1 MNTYFLLVPNIKNKY
16 IKSIN
21 IEKNILDTYLDYNIF
36 KSILEKN
43 NYKDISNEDIKNI
56 DYVDF
61 MYIYGDIKYDT
72 KIYNIKSK
80 CKNLLKHETEQSI
93 TNKENL
99 YKNVEE
105 MNKKT
110 NSKIINMCKTY
121 NIDDIDKL
129 PDKKTYIIR
138 PIGGYKGQEIKIV
151 NNNEE
156 FKEYKEKYLEII
168 NDKKNKYSYSIKKI
182 YKDGVIISEYINK
195 PLLFK
200 EKKFHLRCYM
210 IIKYINNKWD
220 YSIFDMFKILTAEEK
235 YKDEDYYNKKIH
247 DTHLGSTDKDYFG
260 FEDFN
265 KNTINNYTKEL
276 RDKIK
281 EQINK
286 ICGGIYYIA
295 VKNGIEKYEED
306 ENAFEL
312 FAPDIMIDE
321 NGNCILIEV
330 NNRVGTSFKMNNK
343 NKVNKFSKNFFNW
356 LLNETIFLID

>member
-1 MNTYFLLVPNIKNKY
+1 MDTYFLLVPNIKNRY
-16 IKSIN
+16 IKSVN
-21 IEKNILDTYLDYNIF
+21 IDKEILDTYLNYNIF
-36 KSILEKN
+36 KIILEKN
-43 NYKDISNEDIKNI
+43 NYKDVSNEDIRNI
-56 DYVDF
+56 KKVSL
-61 MYIYGDIKYDT
+61 MYIYGDIKYD
-72 KIYNIKSK
+72 KEIYNIKSK

-105 MNKKT
+105 MNKK
-110 NSKIINMCKTY
+110 SKTQIINMSKTY
-121 NIDDIDKL
+121 NIEEIDKL
-129 PDKKTYIIR
+129 PEEKIYIIR
-138 PIGGYKGQEIKIV
+138 PVGGYKGQEIKIV

-156 FKEYKEKYLEII
+156 FKEYKDKYLDII
-168 NDKKNKYSYSIKKI
+168 NDNKNKYTYIMKKI
-182 YKDGVIISEYINK
+182 YKEGVIISEYINN
-195 PLLFK
+195 PMLFK

-235 YKDEDYYNKKIH
+235 YKKDDYLNKKIH

-265 KNTINNYTKEL
+265 EKNIKNYSKEL
-276 RDKIK
+276 KDRIK

-306 ENAFEL
+306 DNAFEL

-343 NKVNKFSKNFFNW
+343 NKVNKFTKNFFNW
-356 LLNETIFLID
+356 LLNETLFLIK